1 MKQLLIATSNKHKIE
16 EFKQMLQPLGYEVLS
31 LLDIEEKFNIIEDG
45 TTFAQNALI
54 KVRTIYDKLHIPV
67 CSDDSGLMVN
77 ALNGAP
83 GVYSARFLG
92 EDTSYDVKNQ
102 YIIDQ
107 VKDSDDKGAQFV
119 CVIAY
124 KDQEGKEFVF
134 EGVVEGE
141 IYHEQLGSNG
151 FGYDPIFYY
160 PPYQTTTANVSS
172 EMKNA
177 ISHRGRA
184 LNKFLEHLK
193 GE

>member
-16 EFKQMLQPLGYEVLS
+16 EFKQMLEPLGYEVLS
-31 LLDIEEKFNIIEDG
+31 LLDIEEKFDIIEDG

-54 KVRTIYDKLHIPV
+54 KVRTIFDKLHIPV

-92 EDTSYDVKNQ
+92 EDTSYDIKNQ
-102 YIIDQ
+102 YIIDK
-107 VKDSDDKGAQFV
+107 VKDCDDKGAQFV

-124 KDQEGKEFVF
+124 KDQAGNEFVF
-134 EGVVEGE
+134 EGIVEGE

-160 PPYQTTTANVSS
+160 PPYKTTTANVSS

-184 LNKFLEHLK
+184 LAKFLEHLK

>member
-16 EFKQMLQPLGYEVLS
+16 EIKQMLQPLGYEVLS

>member
-1 MKQLLIATSNKHKIE
+1 MKQLLIATSNQHKIE

-31 LLDIEEKFNIIEDG
+31 LLDIQETFNIVEDG
-45 TTFAQNALI
+45 TTFEENALI
-54 KVRTIYDKLHIPV
+54 KVRTIFEKLHIPV
-67 CSDDSGLMVN
+67 CSDDSGLTVN

-92 EDTSYDVKNQ
+92 EDTSYDIKNQ

-107 VKDSDDKGAQFV
+107 VKDHEDKGAQFV

-124 KDQEGKEFVF
+124 KDEEGKEYVF
-134 EGVVEGE
+134 KGIVEGE

-184 LNKFLEHLK
+184 LAKFLEHLK